1 MADAFHNGLNTVSF
15 SKMKQ
20 DYEKT
25 KKQADKR
32 EQKQWQAAVERQRQ
46 LDMAAAYRDYDE
58 GLQAYKRADAA
69 VLSAKTPEEK
79 QKAME
84 DKKNAQK
91 IMSEAEKRYGEASDK
106 NSYHNAMNASR
117 KNAGGDKSS
126 NASTSDTS
134 ATTTTDTSAT
144 TDKNNVTGLQPPGES
159 NPASSDT
166 SALHDDLSSWSSS
179 TTTSN
184 SHSTN
189 GGGTESG
196 VAGTLA
202 TALTGGK
209 DPSGKTEHQR
219 RQATMHDIQSGQE
232 AQNEQSYM
240 QEANR
245 NARVEAGKDAASKAA
260 GENEQKVA
268 NMGAV
273 AAGAAALARGVQTA
287 DIQAQRNYQAQ
298 QKDKGVDAQREKW
311 GAKQTA
317 EEERGN
323 ADVGDWKYNQM
334 QQHNAKVDEL
344 SKGGSTESVTETTT
358 VTNEEDP
365 KPVEEPKPQE
375 PAPQPEPPQQQE
387 EPPKLGEFNPQH
399 VINGLLGSSKGE
411 DLRSGSAQGGDA
423 DAFNYAIKNFGVRP
437 ITKAEHS
444 NDANPL
450 SYEKDFVRING
461 DKGAQA
467 MKWLRTHRSGG
478 NEANAA
484 TNYNVNNG
492 VYTSDDKNKT
502 NITSSVKWETGADGQ
517 ARPV

>member
-1 MADAFHNGLNTVSF
+1 MGDAFHDDLNIVPF

-25 KKQADKR
+25 KKQADER
-32 EQKQWQAAVERQRQ
+32 EQKKLKAVIERERQQ
-46 LDMAAAYRDYDE
+46 TLAAAYRDYDE

-79 QKAME
+79 QKAMA
-84 DKKNAQK
+84 DKKNAQN
-91 IMSEAEKRYGEASDK
+91 IMSEAEKRYRDASDK
-106 NSYHNAMNASR
+106 NGYYANHPANPSSSQ
-117 KNAGGDKSS
+117 KAGKSAAQSTDKS
-126 NASTSDTS
+126 A
-134 ATTTTDTSAT
+134 ATTTNGPTG
-144 TDKNNVTGLQPPGES
+144 GLQPPGES
-159 NPASSDT
+159 SPASTDT

-196 VAGTLA
+196 IAGTLA

-219 RQATMHDIQSGQE
+219 RQAAMHDIQSGQE

-287 DIQAQRNYQAQ
+287 DIQTQRNYQAQ

-323 ADVGDWKYNQM
+323 ADIGDWKYNQM

-365 KPVEEPKPQE
+365 KPVEKPKPQDPS
-375 PAPQPEPPQQQE
+375 PAP

-444 NDANPL
+444 NDADPL

-484 TNYNVNNG
+484 TNYNVSKNG
-492 VYTSDDKNKT
+492 VYTSDDKNRT

>member
-1 MADAFHNGLNTVSF
+1 M
-15 SKMKQ
+15 
-20 DYEKT
+20 
-25 KKQADKR
+25 
-32 EQKQWQAAVERQRQ
+32 
-46 LDMAAAYRDYDE
+46 
-58 GLQAYKRADAA
+58 
-69 VLSAKTPEEK
+69 
-79 QKAME
+79 
-84 DKKNAQK
+84 
-91 IMSEAEKRYGEASDK
+91 
-106 NSYHNAMNASR
+106 
-117 KNAGGDKSS
+117 
-126 NASTSDTS
+126 
-134 ATTTTDTSAT
+134 
-144 TDKNNVTGLQPPGES
+144 
-159 NPASSDT
+159 
-166 SALHDDLSSWSSS
+166 
-179 TTTSN
+179 
-184 SHSTN
+184 
-189 GGGTESG
+189 
-196 VAGTLA
+196 
-202 TALTGGK
+202 
-209 DPSGKTEHQR
+209 
-219 RQATMHDIQSGQE
+219 
-232 AQNEQSYM
+232 
-240 QEANR
+240 
-245 NARVEAGKDAASKAA
+245 
-260 GENEQKVA
+260 
-268 NMGAV
+268 
-273 AAGAAALARGVQTA
+273 QTA

>member
-1 MADAFHNGLNTVSF
+1 MADAFHNDLNVVPF

-32 EQKQWQAAVERQRQ
+32 EQKQLQAAIERERQ
-46 LDMAAAYRDYDE
+46 LTLAAAYRDYDE

-79 QKAME
+79 QKAMA
-84 DKKNAQK
+84 DKKNAQS

-106 NSYHNAMNASR
+106 NSYYSNHPANPSSSQ
-117 KNAGGDKSS
+117 KAGKAAAQSTDKSAASEDNREETIKQAYPEGIPKS
-126 NASTSDTS
+126 NQ
-134 ATTTTDTSAT
+134 
-144 TDKNNVTGLQPPGES
+144 G
-159 NPASSDT
+159 DT

-179 TTTSN
+179 TTTSSSN
-184 SHSTN
+184 STN

-268 NMGAV
+268 NMGA
-273 AAGAAALARGVQTA
+273 ASAGAAALERGVQTA

-323 ADVGDWKYNQM
+323 ADIGDWKYNQM

-365 KPVEEPKPQE
+365 KPVEEPKPE
-375 PAPQPEPPQQQE
+375 DPAPAPEPPQQPE

-467 MKWLRTHRSGG
+467 MKWLRTQRSGG

-484 TNYNVNNG
+484 TNYNVSKNG